1 MTVAT
6 EAALAKE
13 AGIPYA
19 VIAMS
24 TDYDCWKEDE
34 EMPVW
39 QDILD
44 IFTKNVGN
52 VKNILLEAIKRL
64 SNLEGAK

>member
-1 MTVAT
+1 
-6 EAALAKE
+6 
-13 AGIPYA
+13 
-19 VIAMS
+19 
-24 TDYDCWKEDE
+24 
-34 EMPVW
+34 MPVW